1 MIKRFIQQMEN
12 SEFEHIT
19 PEFAS
24 DLASLFPRTLSG
36 SVSETMTS
44 ATFIDLVKFAE
55 PTPLSDLLYDNTVVQ
70 AIGPIMEYA
79 MNDELVDNLAQM
91 YAKILR
97 EYTVVRVTRLCQR
110 FVRVKLGDKLCS
122 SQKARTDR
130 NSYICAYWLGSDD
143 CSIDTAGSCRPGCV
157 HYYIKHNVLV
167 KHHGKELSL
176 TMYLAYVLW
185 FKKHP
190 EKHHFHLPNTVW
202 YPDYVSFSEASFMPV
217 SRIACRCMKG
227 ELELFF
233 PERPFNNGKAIVI
246 NPISAGHFSF

>member
-1 MIKRFIQQMEN
+1 MPTGLVVMIVPLIQLAHAVLVVFIT
-12 SEFEHIT
+12 I
-19 PEFAS
+19 
-24 DLASLFPRTLSG
+24 
-36 SVSETMTS
+36 
-44 ATFIDLVKFAE
+44 
-55 PTPLSDLLYDNTVVQ
+55 
-70 AIGPIMEYA
+70 
-79 MNDELVDNLAQM
+79 
-91 YAKILR
+91 
-97 EYTVVRVTRLCQR
+97 
-110 FVRVKLGDKLCS
+110 
-122 SQKARTDR
+122 
-130 NSYICAYWLGSDD
+130 
-143 CSIDTAGSCRPGCV
+143 
-157 HYYIKHNVLV
+157 YIKHNVLV
-167 KHHGKELSL
+167 KHHVKELSI